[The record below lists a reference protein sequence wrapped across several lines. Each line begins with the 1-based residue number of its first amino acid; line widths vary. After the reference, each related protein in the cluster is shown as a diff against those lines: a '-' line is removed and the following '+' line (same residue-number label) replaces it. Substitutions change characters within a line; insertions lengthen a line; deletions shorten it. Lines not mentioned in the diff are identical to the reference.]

1 MTANND
7 IAIRR
12 ISTEGELWHAE
23 KLYLESFPLPERRE
37 TREWIEYTWNKPEF
51 HNNVILQGESIVGF
65 ISYWEFP
72 GFVYVEHFAMS
83 KAVRGRGLGGKAL
96 DLLLRKYN
104 SEKPIV
110 LEVEMPADEVSKR
123 RIDFYRRHGFCLRPE
138 QYFQPP
144 YRKGGDT
151 LEMKIMVH
159 ALKPASFSFGTTVS
173 TLRKEV
179 YGA

>member
-1 MTANND
+1 MTENND

-23 KLYLESFPLPERRE
+23 KLYLENFPLPERRE
-37 TREWIEYTWNKPEF
+37 TRDWIEYTWNKPEF
-51 HNNVILQGESIVGF
+51 HNNMIFHGGNIVGF

-83 KAVRGRGLGGKAL
+83 EDIRGHGLGGKAL

-110 LEVEMPADEVSKR
+110 LEVEMPTNEVSKR
-123 RIDFYRRHGFCLRPE
+123 RIDFYRRHGFSLRPE

-144 YRKGGDT
+144 YRKGDET
-151 LEMKIMVH
+151 MELKIMVH
-159 ALKPASFSFGTTVS
+159 TPKPASFSFDTTVS
-173 TLRKEV
+173 TLKREV

>member
-1 MTANND
+1 MTGNND

-37 TREWIEYTWNKPEF
+37 TSDWIEYTWNKPEF
-51 HNNVILQGESIVGF
+51 HNNVIFHGGNIVGF

-72 GFVYVEHFAMS
+72 GFVYVEHFAMNEDM
-83 KAVRGRGLGGKAL
+83 RGHGLGGKAL

-104 SEKPIV
+104 SEKPVV

-123 RIDFYRRHGFCLRPE
+123 RIDFYRRHGFSLRPE

-144 YRKGGDT
+144 YRKGDET
-151 LEMKIMVH
+151 MELKIMVH
-159 ALKPASFSFGTTVS
+159 TPKPDSFSFDTTVS
-173 TLRKEV
+173 TLKREV